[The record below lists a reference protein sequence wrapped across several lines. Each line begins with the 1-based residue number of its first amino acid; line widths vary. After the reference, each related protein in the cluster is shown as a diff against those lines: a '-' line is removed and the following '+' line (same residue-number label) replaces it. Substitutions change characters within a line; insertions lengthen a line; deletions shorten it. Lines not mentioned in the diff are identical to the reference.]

1 MNKASSFGNRPPAA
15 KALLALPEPDGI
27 MGLMKLSTLLLV
39 CGLGFGCVLEAEEL
53 GPLLDKMAGAYG
65 GRDRLEK
72 LIAVRE
78 TGQVTAAT
86 KVGNSGMVVRTFAR
100 PLKLRIEIGDPAH
113 PAEVRVLDGTN
124 GWRNG
129 KSVTGPA
136 CDAMVLQA
144 ARLDLPFQLLAHK
157 PKLVEKE
164 PIEYHG
170 QRVRVVELPLEN
182 DLSMTCGIAPDSG
195 RILFSSGQ
203 TTGGPMGRMK
213 FETSYDDFRT
223 VDGLLFAFKETN
235 LAGGTKTADTTI
247 STIQVLKTAPDDVF
261 KP

>member
-1 MNKASSFGNRPPAA
+1 MKPSSLVLLCALGVTRALAA
-15 KALLALPEPDGI
+15 ED
-27 MGLMKLSTLLLV
+27 
-39 CGLGFGCVLEAEEL
+39 L

-65 GRDRLEK
+65 GRERLQK
-72 LIAVRE
+72 LVALRE

-100 PLKLRIEIGDPAH
+100 PLKLRVEVGDPAH

-129 KSVTGPA
+129 KSDSGPG

-144 ARLDLPFQLLAHK
+144 VRLDLPFQLLAHK
-157 PKLVEKE
+157 AKLVEKE
-164 PIEYHG
+164 PMEYHG

-182 DLSMTCGIAPDSG
+182 DLLVTCGIAPDSG
-195 RILFSSGQ
+195 RILFSTGQ
-203 TTGGPMGRMK
+203 TAAGAMGRMK

-247 STIQVLKTAPDDVF
+247 STIQVLKTAPSPDQF

>member
-1 MNKASSFGNRPPAA
+1 MKPSS
-15 KALLALPEPDGI
+15 
-27 MGLMKLSTLLLV
+27 LLLL
-39 CGLGFGCVLEAEEL
+39 CALGVTRALAAEDL

-65 GRDRLEK
+65 GRERLEK
-72 LIAVRE
+72 LVALRE

-86 KVGNSGMVVRTFAR
+86 KVGKSGMVVRTFAR
-100 PLKLRIEIGDPAH
+100 PLKLRVEVGDPAH

-124 GWRNG
+124 AWRNG
-129 KSVTGPA
+129 KSATGPA

-144 ARLDLPFQLLAHK
+144 ARLDLPFQLLTHQE
-157 PKLVEKE
+157 KLVEKE
-164 PIEYHG
+164 PMDYHG
-170 QRVRVVELPLEN
+170 GRVRVVELSLEN
-182 DLSMTCGIAPDSG
+182 DLLVTCGIAPDSG
-195 RILFSSGQ
+195 RILFSAGQ
-203 TTGGPMGRMK
+203 TAAGEPMGRMK

-247 STIQVLKTAPDDVF
+247 STIQVLKAAPSPDIF

>member
-1 MNKASSFGNRPPAA
+1 
-15 KALLALPEPDGI
+15 
-27 MGLMKLSTLLLV
+27 MKLSSLLLI
-39 CGLGFGCVLEAEEL
+39 CALGVGRALAAEEL

-72 LIAVRE
+72 LVALRG

-86 KVGNSGMVVRTFAR
+86 AVGNSGMVVRTFAR
-100 PLKLRIEIGDPAH
+100 PLKLRVEVGDPAH

-144 ARLDLPFQLLAHK
+144 VRLDLPFQLLAHK
-157 PKLVEKE
+157 AKLVEKE
-164 PIEYHG
+164 PTEYHG
-170 QRVRVVELPLEN
+170 RRVRVVELPLEH
-182 DLSMTCGIAPDSG
+182 DLLVTCGIAPDSG
-195 RILFSSGQ
+195 RILFSTGQ
-203 TTGGPMGRMK
+203 TAAGGPMGRMK
-213 FETSYDDFRT
+213 FETSYDDFGT
-223 VDGLLFAFKETN
+223 VDGFLFAFKEVN
-235 LAGGTKTADTTI
+235 FAGGTKTADTTI
-247 STIQVLKTAPDDVF
+247 SAIQILKAAPPDVF